1 MYKITT
7 SVLLV
12 IVFLCNFC
20 CAECVLKSDY
30 DYFTECY
37 NDGSCKFIRN
47 IVEKLCEIL
56 STDLVKLN
64 YAKVD
69 VQNFCKKDISINK
82 TFIRV
87 ILNSEKYFNYNTCI
101 EECSNSEYIG
111 EVHPQCTAIKAFI
124 LLLLSGS

>member
-1 MYKITT
+1 MRCKLSVRYAEKMYKITT

-30 DYFTECY
+30 DYITECY

-69 VQNFCKKDISINK
+69 VQNFCKKYIKKNILII
-82 TFIRV
+82 IRV
-87 ILNSEKYFNYNTCI
+87 SKNAAILS
-101 EECSNSEYIG
+101 
-111 EVHPQCTAIKAFI
+111 I
-124 LLLLSGS
+124 LLKYTRNAQL